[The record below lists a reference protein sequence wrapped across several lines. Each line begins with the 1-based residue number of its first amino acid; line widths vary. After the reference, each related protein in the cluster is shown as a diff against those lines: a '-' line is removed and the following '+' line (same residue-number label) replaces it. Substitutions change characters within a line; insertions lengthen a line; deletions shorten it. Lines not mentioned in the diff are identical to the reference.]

1 MSGTYQSRV
10 FTFISKRTDRL
21 KDTCVKG
28 LRHLKVAVVW
38 TGQILLYP
46 LQLLAE
52 KIGNFQPQLA
62 PPPPQK
68 SLPQP
73 ASDINIEQALES
85 IVEAGYPIEIA
96 DIADIAGSIVD
107 DWSVIDENIW
117 NSGRELIANQSQ
129 KATYHSRTS
138 SQVRSRKPIIRGL
151 SSLLSDR
158 QLVLV
163 TTENELLDLLT
174 ISQQQ
179 EIRRQIGLD
188 IAIAWHQW
196 RADKIASERSAP
208 QISDDRQILLDETTN
223 RWLEIE
229 REHLTHPTLY
239 LQSEIEP
246 IEPDLPPPTLRD
258 RLQNWWQNVT
268 NDRAES
274 QPVTSKNQLELPS
287 SKYPFTPQPPR
298 LNRFVDLPQLPPII
312 ESQPTPIQERPVLDT
327 LTKLQ
332 PNWLKNWFSY
342 YRDYLHIPSKQDS
355 NIVHQPAE
363 FKLIPIDPEPQKVKY
378 TEIVKRQNFSLN
390 KRGSESKQAAGKI
403 SKQFDLDS
411 EDYLDLTGG
420 KISKQIDL
428 DPEYSPDWIEAD
440 SELIGYSRSPLARF
454 LAWLDRIILSIENW
468 LIKMWEIIT
477 NNPARN

>member
-21 KDTCVKG
+21 KDTCVQG

-46 LQLLAE
+46 LQLLAQKLE
-52 KIGNFQPQLA
+52 NLQPRLA

-96 DIADIAGSIVD
+96 DGAGLTVE
-107 DWSVIDENIW
+107 DWSIIDENSW
-117 NSGRELIANQSQ
+117 NDGRELVANPSQ
-129 KATYHSRTS
+129 AATYNSRAS

-188 IAIAWHQW
+188 IAIAWHRW
-196 RADKIASERSAP
+196 CADKIARDRAEH
-208 QISDDRQILLDETTN
+208 QISDEGSVLLDETTN
-223 RWLEIE
+223 RWLEVE
-229 REHLTHPTLY
+229 REHLTNPALLLHGKIDL
-239 LQSEIEP
+239 IEP
-246 IEPDLPPPTLRD
+246 EIPSPTLRD

-268 NDRAES
+268 NDRSES
-274 QPVTSKNQLELPS
+274 QPVTPKVQLELPS
-287 SKYPFTPQPPR
+287 SKYPFTPRSPR
-298 LNRFVDLPQLPPII
+298 LNRFLDLPQLPPII

-332 PNWLKNWFSY
+332 PNWLKKWVSY

-378 TEIVKRQNFSLN
+378 TEIVKRQTSSL
-390 KRGSESKQAAGKI
+390 KKQGSGRKQTTGKI
-403 SKQFDLDS
+403 AKQVNLDA
-411 EDYLDLTGG
+411 EDRLDVAGG
-420 KISKQIDL
+420 KISKQVDL
-428 DPEYSPDWIEAD
+428 DPEYFPDWIEAD
-440 SELIGYSRSPLARF
+440 SELIGYSRSPLDRF
-454 LAWLDRIILSIENW
+454 LAWLDRIVLAIENW

>member
-28 LRHLKVAVVW
+28 LRHIKVAVVW

-46 LQLLAE
+46 LQLLAQ
-52 KIGNFQPQLA
+52 KLGSFQPQLA

-85 IVEAGYPIEIA
+85 LVEAGYPIEIA
-96 DIADIAGSIVD
+96 DSAGLTVD
-107 DWSVIDENIW
+107 DRAIIDENIW
-117 NSGRELIANQSQ
+117 NNRREIIANQSQ
-129 KATYHSRTS
+129 EATYNSRTS
-138 SQVRSRKPIIRGL
+138 NEVRSRKPIIRGL
-151 SSLLSDR
+151 SSVLVDR

-196 RADKIASERSAP
+196 RASRIATDRSAP
-208 QISDDRQILLDETTN
+208 QISTDRQQVLLDETTD

-229 REHLTHPTLY
+229 REHLTNPAL
-239 LQSEIEP
+239 LLNCEIDP
-246 IEPDLPPPTLRD
+246 IEPKLPSPTLRD

-268 NDRAES
+268 NDRSEF
-274 QPVTSKNQLELPS
+274 QPVLPKDRLELPS
-287 SKYPFTPQPPR
+287 SNYPFVPQPPR

-312 ESQPTPIQERPVLDT
+312 ESQPTPSQDRPALDT
-327 LTKLQ
+327 LAKLQ
-332 PNWLKNWFSY
+332 PDWLKNWFNY
-342 YRDYLHIPSKQDS
+342 YRDYLHIPSQQDS

-363 FKLIPIDPEPQKVKY
+363 FKLIPLDPEPQKVKY
-378 TEIVKRQNFSLN
+378 AEIVKRQNSSLN
-390 KRGSESKQAAGKI
+390 KREADREQA
-403 SKQFDLDS
+403 
-411 EDYLDLTGG
+411 GG
-420 KISKQIDL
+420 KISKQINLDSEDCLDWTDGKISKQVNL
-428 DPEYSPDWIEAD
+428 DPEYFPDWIEAD

-454 LAWLDRIILSIENW
+454 LAWLDRIVLAIENW
-468 LIKMWEIIT
+468 LIKIWELIT